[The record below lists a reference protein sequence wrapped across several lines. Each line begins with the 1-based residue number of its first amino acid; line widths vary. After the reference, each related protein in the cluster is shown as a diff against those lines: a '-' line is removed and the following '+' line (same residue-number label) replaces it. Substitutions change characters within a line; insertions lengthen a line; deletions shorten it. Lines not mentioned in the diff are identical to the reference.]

1 MLRQMYQM
9 FIIPALWQT
18 GDAKNEIL
26 LEIERE
32 ILPKKFFCYELHIA
46 DIKITKNFQQKFQ
59 NISNFPWGVT
69 QLLLGNNVKNS
80 CIIKKYNSIFT
91 KKFTWLWFQSKSV
104 LVTTIFPP
112 PPGPLR
118 GFLSLSCMED
128 YFVIEFP
135 VCAGEIGPLTLFWF
149 LSLTMQPRYCEYF
162 AF

>member
-59 NISNFPWGVT
+59 NISISPWGVT

-80 CIIKKYNSIFT
+80 CIIKKYNGIFP
-91 KKFTWLWFQSKSV
+91 KILPDCDFNQEV
-104 LVTTIFPP
+104 ILVTTTSI
-112 PPGPLR
+112 LH
-118 GFLSLSCMED
+118 LAHSED
-128 YFVIEFP
+128 F
-135 VCAGEIGPLTLFWF
+135 
-149 LSLTMQPRYCEYF
+149 
-162 AF
+162 